1 MIKSFL
7 CFISI
12 FFIFNLFGCQNS
24 KTNTK
29 ENDSNSYINDFELV
43 QQNIN
48 NESLIKITSPKAII
62 DPRNND
68 IEIFD
73 SSIEILNKMGQ
84 DVRLKSGNAYLDNSM
99 NIIKAYNNVNITL
112 IKNID
117 SFINTDSFEWD
128 LNTSYV
134 NLKSPLNINF
144 RNTVINSSNG
154 SYDIDLSELKINNSV
169 FNRSI
174 FNKYGEKIYNI
185 KIIAD
190 KAKWLKNNNSLE
202 FQSVKRQV
210 ETTINFLNNE

>member
-174 FNKYGEKIYNI
+174 FNKYGKKIYNI